1 MFLGC
6 RTHSLDIW
14 WLCHARLEPEAGFQ
28 LLCFMMTELL
38 WRSYV
43 STRAEIPAKGLHF
56 LTLDWIYALYFVG
69 KADLDC

>member
-1 MFLGC
+1 MFLGVETLPQAPDGHGIAT
-6 RTHSLDIW
+6 RYPVSEFGI
-14 WLCHARLEPEAGFQ
+14 P
-28 LLCFMMTELL
+28 CFMMTELL

-43 STRAEIPAKGLHF
+43 STRAEIPARGLHF